1 MNQRNRGKK
10 SRVILRR
17 IWRKKSTYLHLK
29 KFIFSQCIVKGEWKG
44 GAYVHPPQW
53 SADQPSSVV
62 LSHAGDRQASC
73 SRFSF
78 LGTNNMTY
86 GY

>member
-1 MNQRNRGKK
+1 MEKEKYISTPEKIYFFPVHRER
-10 SRVILRR
+10 RV
-17 IWRKKSTYLHLK
+17 
-29 KFIFSQCIVKGEWKG
+29 EG

-62 LSHAGDRQASC
+62 LSHAGDHQASC